1 MKKCRLS
8 VIFASVL
15 LLFILAGCTT
25 NAGEEYKEITGI
37 DLSDYKPLSVYDTH
51 GGFHG
56 DGLKCEI
63 YDCSNTDIENTIK
76 SSHVWKQ
83 VPLSPNVETLLYETI
98 GENKA
103 DSGKTFVPRIKNGFY
118 TFYDRHSESENPRD
132 DTKIFDRGSFNLS
145 LAVFDADNQMLYYLE
160 LDT

>member
-1 MKKCRLS
+1 MKKFRLS
-8 VIFASVL
+8 IILVSVL
-15 LLFILAGCTT
+15 LFFILAGCTT
-25 NAGEEYKEITGI
+25 NASEEYKEITGI
-37 DLSDYKPLSVYDTH
+37 DFSDYKPLSVYDTH

-63 YDCSNTDIENTIK
+63 YDCSKTDIENTIK

-83 VPLSPNVETLLYETI
+83 LPFSTNVETLLYETI
-98 GENKA
+98 GDNKSDGGNA
-103 DSGKTFVPRIKNGFY
+103 IVPEIKNGFY
-118 TFYDRHSESENPRD
+118 TFYDRHDEAENPRD

-145 LAVFDADNQMLYYLE
+145 LAVFDADNQTLYYLE